1 MMLTSRAARREPVE
15 LRAAP
20 GFTLLELLV
29 VLVLLA
35 AVAMLVLPRL
45 GPSTPSA
52 EDMLQL
58 QATLAA
64 LRRQAIFAGRPL
76 GVDPERLTDAAGR
89 LEWTPA
95 AGTGPGLWFAPD
107 GSSNGGWLRLP
118 GGSRLVI
125 GPFGE
130 IQRDDG

>member
-1 MMLTSRAARREPVE
+1 MPTSRAARREPGG
-15 LRAAP
+15 LRGAS

-35 AVAMLVLPRL
+35 AMAMLVLPRL
-45 GPSTPSA
+45 GPSTPPA
-52 EDMLQL
+52 GDRLQL
-58 QATLAA
+58 EASLEA

-76 GVDPERLTDAAGR
+76 VVDPEGLAGAAGR

-95 AGTGPGLWFAPD
+95 SGTGPGLWFAPD
-107 GSSNGGWLRLP
+107 GGSNGGWLRLP
-118 GGSRLVI
+118 DGSRLVI

-130 IQRDDG
+130 IRRDDG